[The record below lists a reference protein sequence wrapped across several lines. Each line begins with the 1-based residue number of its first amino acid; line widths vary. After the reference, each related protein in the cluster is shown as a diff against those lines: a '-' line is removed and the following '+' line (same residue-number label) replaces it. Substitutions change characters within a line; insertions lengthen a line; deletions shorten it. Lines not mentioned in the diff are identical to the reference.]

1 MGGDG
6 IETTDCID
14 QAAGNELNINAT
26 SAGADATQI
35 PGAKATIDAFR
46 KAFPG
51 PNDFGGY
58 TMQAYDAANA
68 LMAAI
73 GRAVNDANG
82 STPTREQVRAE
93 MPHEGRF
100 VGSRNERNIVHA
112 VAERGRITVA
122 EYDAYVV
129 VRVYNRAM

>member
-6 IETTDCID
+6 SQTTDCID
-14 QAAGNELNINAT
+14 QAAGNEPNINAT

-46 KAFPG
+46 QAFPG

-58 TMQAYDAANA
+58 TMQAYDPPNA

-73 GRAVNDANG
+73 GRPVNDANG
-82 STPTREQVRAE
+82 STPTRDQVRA
-93 MPHEGRF
+93 HLSNTQGF
-100 VGSRNERNIVHA
+100 A
-112 VAERGRITVA
+112 
-122 EYDAYVV
+122 
-129 VRVYNRAM
+129 RVSGP